1 MILFKKE
8 TCDRKIN
15 LQTQNLAKYRYFCL
29 YFIYDTFGI
38 PSLHLSVLSDHFTD
52 VISFARLCSINNS

>member
-29 YFIYDTFGI
+29 YFICGTCGI
-38 PSLHLSVLSDHFTD
+38 PSLDLSVLSDHFTD
-52 VISFARLCSINNS
+52 VISFARLCGINNS